1 MSYMYMIMYELC
13 VYDYVWASYM
23 YMIMYELCVFDYV
36 LHEEDKEYPKIMRYV
51 VTMGTSHSQC
61 GQYIK

>member
-1 MSYMYMIMYELC
+1 MSYMYELY
-13 VYDYVWASYM
+13 VYDYH
-23 YMIMYELCVFDYV
+23 DYV